1 MEWMKGPLVGKMRKV
16 LVFCFPFEGSWF
28 LWKRGNYLSDGVYGK
43 YTDSLN
49 STSYNFL
56 PAMYNK

>member
-1 MEWMKGPLVGKMRKV
+1 MEWNKGPSVGKMRKV

-43 YTDSLN
+43 YILTV
-49 STSYNFL
+49 
-56 PAMYNK
+56 